1 MDPTGV
7 SGHDVL
13 ITINGQIAYAYT
25 AGHAF
30 DSGRPTVM
38 FIHGAANDH
47 SVWTLQSRYFSYHG
61 WNALAVDLPGHGRSQ
76 GEPLSSIGELADWIE
91 KLMDEA
97 GITEAAVVG
106 HSMGSLVALET
117 AVRYASRISRVAMI
131 GTAIPMQVTDVLLS
145 TSKAND
151 HVAYEM
157 INVFSHSPRAQ
168 IGGNRVPGAWI
179 MGSDLR
185 LMERSGP
192 GVLHAD
198 FVACNSYENGL
209 AAAAKA
215 KCPFLLVLGQR
226 DLMTPP
232 RAVREAAATFADVTT
247 VVLDGTGHTL
257 MSEQPDAVLDALIE
271 FLKVEQTSPA

>member
-1 MDPTGV
+1 MDPTSV
-7 SGHDVL
+7 SGRDVL
-13 ITINGQIAYAYT
+13 ITVNGQNAYVYT

-30 DSGRPTVM
+30 DSGRPTVL

-47 SVWTLQSRYFSYHG
+47 SVWALQSRYFAYHG
-61 WNALAVDLPGHGRSQ
+61 WNALAVDLPGHGRSL
-76 GEPLSSIGELADWIE
+76 GDPLSNIGELAGWIE
-91 KLMDEA
+91 KLMDTA
-97 GITEAAVVG
+97 GITKAAVVG
-106 HSMGSLVALET
+106 HSMGSLAALET
-117 AVRYASRISRVAMI
+117 AVRYPSRISRVAMI
-131 GTAIPMQVTDVLLS
+131 GTAIPMPVTDVLLS

-179 MGSDLR
+179 MGSGVR

-198 FVACNSYENGL
+198 FTACNSYENGL

-215 KCPFLLVLGQR
+215 TCPFLLILGQR

-232 RAVREAAATFADVTT
+232 RGVREAAAKFADVKT
-247 VVLDGTGHTL
+247 VVLDGTGHSL